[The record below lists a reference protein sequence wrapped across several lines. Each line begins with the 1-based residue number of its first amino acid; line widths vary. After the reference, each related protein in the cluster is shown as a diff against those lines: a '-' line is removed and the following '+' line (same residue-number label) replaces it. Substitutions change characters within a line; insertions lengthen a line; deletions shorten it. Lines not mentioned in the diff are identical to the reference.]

1 MGTQVKGRNEPANI
15 TRVADRVAES
25 VANLMKVD
33 LKELTEKCF
42 KNTLACLN
50 INK

>member
-15 TRVADRVAES
+15 TRVAES